1 MKRMTPPFRIRMI
14 LVETNIKIN
23 NNNNK
28 FIYFVFPTSDEDIRM
43 STLFSSLL
51 KLIIIYPR
59 RGSGTQLS
67 GKSLADFSPRG
78 RFPYELPTD

>member
-1 MKRMTPPFRIRMI
+1 MTPPFRIHMI
-14 LVETNIKIN
+14 SGEPISKLILIIID
-23 NNNNK
+23 
-28 FIYFVFPTSDEDIRM
+28 FICFTLPTSDEDIRM

-67 GKSLADFSPRG
+67 GKSLADFSPCG